1 LRGLL
6 PYDVSDMQ
14 EQQRRVLGNL
24 RRKHSDIE
32 KYIFLNALHARNHRL
47 FFRTV
52 RDNIEEIMPLIYTPT
67 VGQACKEFA
76 HIYRQA

>member
-1 LRGLL
+1 
-6 PYDVSDMQ
+6 
-14 EQQRRVLGNL
+14 
-24 RRKHSDIE
+24 
-32 KYIFLNALHARNHRL
+32 LHARNHRL